1 MFSRKCGNYVPIKC
15 LLIITFNKIHELDIF
30 QNVLVVYDFWS
41 FGGKSWFY
49 SHFFPKCRQTN
60 RKNHALFPKSYLV
73 ARSLN
78 LESNHQILLDYN
90 IEFWRH
96 KFRSWFAVKVIRSF
110 LALEILESN
119 HHKHLRYLSFDID
132 LRTGS

>member
-1 MFSRKCGNYVPIKC
+1 MIS
-15 LLIITFNKIHELDIF
+15 E
-30 QNVLVVYDFWS
+30 VLAENHDFTPTS
-41 FGGKSWFY
+41 S
-49 SHFFPKCRQTN
+49 PECRQTN

-96 KFRSWFAVKVIRSF
+96 KFRS
-110 LALEILESN
+110 
-119 HHKHLRYLSFDID
+119 
-132 LRTGS
+132 